1 MSECCQLAMSSV
13 KLLKTVWNKG
23 CSQVIVSR
31 VTLLTDGMQVNP
43 LCAWLR
49 SQWGQ
54 ATTCGIMTEC
64 AKSET
69 HPSRRLGS
77 DIEPHWPQ
85 RTCPPAVPAQ
95 GCPCTLTPCST
106 QSCSTQSGV
115 VSPSSWETARLERA
129 YPPHP
134 SPVSVHG
141 EPASGSGFPM

>member
-54 ATTCGIMTEC
+54 VSICGIMT
-64 AKSET
+64 ANLYVRI
-69 HPSRRLGS
+69 PSRLNDNAG
-77 DIEPHWPQ
+77 
-85 RTCPPAVPAQ
+85 T
-95 GCPCTLTPCST
+95 
-106 QSCSTQSGV
+106 
-115 VSPSSWETARLERA
+115 
-129 YPPHP
+129 
-134 SPVSVHG
+134 
-141 EPASGSGFPM
+141 